1 MRLANWLII
10 LALLSIPVFAESG
23 QTVMLTDEDGC
34 NVTVPLNPDSIVC
47 LSPGAAEV
55 LCALDAQDKIVAV
68 TKDCNIPTSLQEKE
82 CIGVSGREA
91 DIERILEIKPDLV
104 IAKTGALFPKDD
116 EKKLTD
122 YGIPV
127 LRYRVLHIDTLLPM
141 IEDLGKL
148 LQKKEQ
154 AGEMKDWIDEY
165 YHIVLDRVGTLPES
179 KKPSVYFMSMGHID
193 WTGNRASTGNTRIE
207 EAGGRNIAA
216 DLPVTVPHVEM
227 EWVIEQNPEV
237 MIYSMSSE
245 QHKGAYPSI
254 EEMKAKQEAIMSQPG
269 FEGIDAV
276 KTGRVYIA
284 DINMASGLSEMVTML
299 YYAKWLHPDLF
310 QDIDPRSVHAEL
322 LQKYAHMDIK
332 DIFQVY
338 PEDPVQ
344 VPAAAKSPEHDHTQ
358 ATLTDSAPTWKMLMP
373 PA

>member
-1 MRLANWLII
+1 MRLVNWLVI
-10 LALLSIPVFAESG
+10 LALLCIPAFAEGG
-23 QTVMLTDEDGC
+23 QIVVLIDEDGR
-34 NVTVPLNPDSIVC
+34 NVTIPLIPERIVC
-47 LSPGAAEV
+47 LTPGAAEV

-82 CIGVSGREA
+82 SIGKSGREA
-91 DIERILEIKPDLV
+91 DIERIIELKPDLV

-116 EKKLTD
+116 EKSLTD

-127 LRYRVLHIDTLLPM
+127 LRYRVLHIDTLLFM

-148 LQKKEQ
+148 LQKEEQ
-154 AGEMKDWIDEY
+154 AKEMKDWIDGY
-165 YHIVLDRVGTLPES
+165 YQTVLDRIGTLPDS

-207 EAGGRNIAA
+207 EAGGRSIAA
-216 DLPVTVPHVEM
+216 DLPVTVPHVDA
-227 EWVIEQNPEV
+227 EWIIEQNPKV

-245 QHKGAYPSI
+245 QYKGVYPTI
-254 EEMKAKQEAIMSQPG
+254 EEMKAKQKEIMSQTG

-276 KTGRVYIA
+276 KTGRVYIM

-310 QDIDPRSVHAEL
+310 QDIDPRAVHSEL
-322 LQKYAHMDIK
+322 LQKYAHMDI
-332 DIFQVY
+332 DGIHQAY
-338 PEDPVQ
+338 PDEPVE
-344 VPAAAKSPEHDHTQ
+344 VPAAAEMPDYDH
-358 ATLTDSAPTWKMLMP
+358 
-373 PA
+373 

>member
-1 MRLANWLII
+1 MRLVNWLII
-10 LALLSIPVFAESG
+10 LALLEIPVFAEES
-23 QTVMLTDEDGC
+23 QAIVLTDEDGR
-34 NVTVPLNPDSIVC
+34 NVTVPLNAESIVC

-55 LCALDAQDKIVAV
+55 LCALDAQDKIVAM
-68 TKDCNIPTSLQEKE
+68 TKDCNTPTSLQEKE

-104 IAKTGALFPKDD
+104 IAKTGSLFPEDD
-116 EKKLTD
+116 EKKLTN

-127 LRYRVLHIDTLLPM
+127 LRYRVLHIDALFPM

-148 LQKKEQ
+148 LQKEEQ
-154 AGEMKDWIDEY
+154 AKEMNDWIDEY
-165 YHIVLDRVGTLPES
+165 YHIVLNRTETLPDS
-179 KKPSVYFMSMGHID
+179 KKTSVYFMSMGHID
-193 WTGNRASTGNTRIE
+193 WTGNSESTGNTRIT

-216 DLPVTVPHVEM
+216 DLPVTVPHVET
-227 EWVIEQNPEV
+227 EWIIEQNPEV
-237 MIYSMSSE
+237 IIFSMSSE
-245 QHKGAYPSI
+245 QYKGAYPTI
-254 EEMKAKQEAIMSQPG
+254 EEMKAKQEEIISQPG

-276 KTGRVYIA
+276 KTGRVYIV
-284 DINMASGLSEMVTML
+284 DINMASGLSEIVTML

-338 PEDPVQ
+338 PEEPVE
-344 VPAAAKSPEHDHTQ
+344 VPAGN
-358 ATLTDSAPTWKMLMP
+358 
-373 PA
+373 